1 MLKSGVA
8 MDTITFNTMTFTC
21 GSNGNM
27 SEVELLLIKME
38 ERGVSPDTKTFNI
51 FLSLYADARNYTV
64 RYCTNS
70 CEFDHTQ
77 SNKQFNK
84 HIVSNSLKL

>member
-8 MDTITFNTMTFTC
+8 MDTITFNTMAFTC

-38 ERGVSPDTKTFNI
+38 ERGVSPDTKTFDI

-77 SNKQFNK
+77 SNKQFIK